1 MMKSNGFVRNID
13 ASSYGAELGVQQKF
27 SHHWQSN
34 VTVAYTRGD
43 NDTDGTALP
52 QISPLEIKLG
62 LSYAQDNWSVG
73 SLVRIVGAQS
83 YFDRDKGNIVGKDL
97 GSTPGFA
104 VVSFNGSWRPVA
116 SLLLTAGVDNLLDR
130 TYAEFVSRA
139 AGNGMGGGI
148 PGYVQTLRVNE
159 PGRTAW
165 LKAQWNWDGQF

>member
-1 MMKSNGFVRNID
+1 M
-13 ASSYGAELGVQQKF
+13 
-27 SHHWQSN
+27 
-34 VTVAYTRGD
+34 
-43 NDTDGTALP
+43 P

-104 VVSFNGSWRPVA
+104 VLSFNGSWRPVP
-116 SLLLTAGVDNLLDR
+116 SFLLTAGVDNLLDR
-130 TYAEFVSRA
+130 PMPSFVSRA

-148 PGYVQTLRVNE
+148 PVMSRRYASMSQGAQ
-159 PGRTAW
+159 PG
-165 LKAQWNWDGQF
+165 